1 MPPDLTKYRAYVDH
15 FDLTQDQ
22 KDDLIQTL
30 YAMMQNRVACAF
42 GRDSVQLARNTP
54 DVIDLI
60 AAEVDDLATCC
71 DPLPNQTERNA
82 HE

>member
-54 DVIDLI
+54 DVIDL
-60 AAEVDDLATCC
+60 VPTH
-71 DPLPNQTERNA
+71 PNQTERKKSLLYVSQ
-82 HE
+82 EY

>member
-54 DVIDLI
+54 DVIDL
-60 AAEVDDLATCC
+60 VPTH
-71 DPLPNQTERNA
+71 PNQTERNA
-82 HE
+82 HEKTYDE